1 MAAVESLRTHLIE
14 ELADLL
20 DAETQLTKALPK
32 MARAATTKPLKTA
45 FQRHLAE
52 TRGQIA
58 RLNKALR
65 ELGERPRRKTCK
77 GMAGLITEG
86 EEVMNETP
94 EGALRDAV
102 LITAAQ
108 KVEHYEMASYG
119 TARTY
124 AAVLGEPSVARLL
137 QQNLKEEKAA
147 DGKLTVLAERSINEE
162 AAEEWQSQQEEGI
175 LERSTKWAGD
185 TMSSTGR
192 QIAGGARRAAASL
205 GLARDRSSR
214 RGGQKRAGRGNARS
228 GSGRRR
234 RAEDSD
240 LQIRSMRGHFNGG
253 TYSSFC
259 DCDRRFS
266 RHRI

>member
-32 MARAATTKPLKTA
+32 MARAATTRPLKAA
-45 FQRHLAE
+45 FQSHLAE
-52 TRGQIA
+52 TRGHIM

-65 ELGERPRRKTCK
+65 ELGERPRRKTCE
-77 GMAGLITEG
+77 GMEGLISEG
-86 EEVMNETP
+86 EDMMNKTP

-102 LITAAQ
+102 MITAAQ

-124 AAVLGEPSVARLL
+124 AEVLGEPAVARLL

-147 DGKLTVLAERSINEE
+147 DGRLTLLAERSVNEE

-175 LERSTKWAGD
+175 LDRSTRWVGD
-185 TMSSTGR
+185 TMSSTRR
-192 QIAGGARRAAASL
+192 QLAGGARRAARSL
-205 GLARDRSSR
+205 GLASERSSR
-214 RGGQKRAGRGNARS
+214 
-228 GSGRRR
+228 GRRGR
-234 RAEDSD
+234 RGASRRRT
-240 LQIRSMRGHFNGG
+240 RSR
-253 TYSSFC
+253 SSRK
-259 DCDRRFS
+259 RR
-266 RHRI
+266 